1 MHSYLEILLE
11 ESSVKALKRKI
22 HCCSRHIVL
31 ASLTRIDCDIHANE
45 QSNLFSKMPV
55 TNLKTSL
62 ENKAFFVRLSKIG
75 TARHSREQ
83 QFAKLSTS
91 RQQELEE
98 LYKGHSP
105 RYSKVAK
112 TDKMANLL
120 VQILQVQEV
129 QTIKEYTLNG
139 YTFKVHVLED
149 TEL

>member
-1 MHSYLEILLE
+1 
-11 ESSVKALKRKI
+11 
-22 HCCSRHIVL
+22 
-31 ASLTRIDCDIHANE
+31 
-45 QSNLFSKMPV
+45 MPV

-139 YTFKVHVLED
+139 YTFKVHVLRHGVVKVAAIVVPRDLCSKTFVGIRKTCVEV
-149 TEL
+149 L